1 MKENANIA
9 PLTQDDP
16 RLASVA
22 AAVAIMNQHG
32 ADLHG
37 CLKEASARLRRLPED
52 LEQALGAADI
62 HAAAREG
69 LK

>member
-1 MKENANIA
+1 
-9 PLTQDDP
+9 
-16 RLASVA
+16 
-22 AAVAIMNQHG
+22 MNQHG